1 MIRITLI
8 RKINGKGLIK
18 LFKEKYG
25 SLESLEKVF
34 KEKKG
39 NMKMK
44 LDLDDWK
51 YFLKNP
57 DEKVEDSE
65 TIFVE
70 NMNINLIE
78 LGLLDI
84 IKNEKPKSI
93 SELAK
98 ITNKDVSFVHRKIK
112 DLEKEGFVTLER
124 GNKNSAIPSVN
135 FDKIEIAI

>member
-8 RKINGKGLIK
+8 RKTNGKNLVK
-18 LFKEKYG
+18 LFINKYG
-25 SLESLEKVF
+25 SIEKLEKSL
-34 KEKKG
+34 KKKG

-51 YFLKNP
+51 YFLINP
-57 DEKVEDSE
+57 DEEVEDSE

-70 NMNINLIE
+70 NMDINLIE

-84 IKNEKPKSI
+84 IKNENPKSI

-98 ITNKDVSFVHRKIK
+98 LLKKDVSFVHRKIK
-112 DLEKEGFVTLER
+112 NLEKEGFVKLER

>member
-8 RKINGKGLIK
+8 RKIDGKGLIE
-18 LFKEKYG
+18 LFKDRYG
-25 SLESLEKVF
+25 SLEDLEKIF

-70 NMNINLIE
+70 NMSINLIE

-84 IKNEKPKSI
+84 IKNEKPKSM

-98 ITNKDVSFVHRKIK
+98 LTNKDVSFIHRKIK
-112 DLEKEGFVTLER
+112 DLEKEGFVKLER
-124 GNKNSAIPSVN
+124 GSKNSAIPSVN

>member
-8 RKINGKGLIK
+8 RKTDGKGLIE
-18 LFKEKYG
+18 LFKNKYG
-25 SLESLEKVF
+25 SLKSLEKIF
-34 KEKKG
+34 KEKKD

-65 TIFVE
+65 TIFVK
-70 NMNINLIE
+70 NMNIDLLE

-84 IKNEKPKSI
+84 IKNEQPKSI
-93 SELAK
+93 SKLAK
-98 ITNKDVSFVHRKIK
+98 LINKDVNFVYRKIK
-112 DLEKEGFVTLER
+112 DLEKEGFVRLER
-124 GNKNSAIPSVN
+124 GNKNSAMPSLN
-135 FDKIEIAI
+135 FDKIEIVI